1 MRRKFKRDAVP
12 RVGQA
17 VGIEIPQDWT
27 IQDAWPL
34 LDKIR
39 AEGAVILLK
48 LDGLRERDFY
58 TVVVSDGGLKSDDVL
73 RTDKGS
79 IEEAIAFAIGSY
91 ALVGMLIGALGAGVL
106 TDRIGR
112 RRIMLLG
119 ITWFSVISFED
130 SLCRK
135 SNLILLTLA

>member
-39 AEGAVILLK
+39 AEGAVILLE

-91 ALVGMLIGALGAGVL
+91 ALRAWELEL
-106 TDRIGR
+106 
-112 RRIMLLG
+112 
-119 ITWFSVISFED
+119 
-130 SLCRK
+130 
-135 SNLILLTLA
+135 

>member
-91 ALVGMLIGALGAGVL
+91 ALRAWELEL
-106 TDRIGR
+106 
-112 RRIMLLG
+112 
-119 ITWFSVISFED
+119 
-130 SLCRK
+130 
-135 SNLILLTLA
+135 